1 MLASALKEDNDTT
14 GAMLMEIDQSLKL
27 IETLEACKQKTVNG
41 EIVFDGDGLKEKRLK
56 LIKNALEKTY
66 LRLE

>member
-27 IETLEACKQKTVNG
+27 IETLEARKQK
-41 EIVFDGDGLKEKRLK
+41 LLMEKLF
-56 LIKNALEKTY
+56 LMVMD
-66 LRLE
+66 

>member
-27 IETLEACKQKTVNG
+27 IETLEARKQKIING
-41 EIVFDGDGLKEKRLK
+41 EIIFDGDGLKEKRLK
-56 LIKNALEKTY
+56 LIENALEKAY
-66 LRLE
+66 SRLE